1 MLLPS
6 ACLRFFN
13 VSDCNLKKLDVMYVF
28 DAYAM
33 GQRKSNLILDAI
45 SVMMFQ
51 TNTEQEKIKSG
62 VLTKSCQSHQDTP
75 LSFYASRKEF
85 LSKATSSISDGL
97 SGLLRKLRHHA
108 YQRVNGGRYDA
119 QNVAVIFVDGAKTD
133 YKKLQTEARRV
144 KFGNRIEVFIVVI
157 GNQHAVGRFGTLCSH
172 PLSEHLIHIES
183 FEKLNTLKSSLLP
196 TFCSGF

>member
-1 MLLPS
+1 
-6 ACLRFFN
+6 
-13 VSDCNLKKLDVMYVF
+13 MYVF

-45 SVMMFQ
+45 SDMMFQ
-51 TNTEQEKIKSG
+51 TNSEKEKIKSG
-62 VLTKSCQSHQDTP
+62 VLTKSCQSHHDTP
-75 LSFYASRKEF
+75 LSFYGNRKEF
-85 LSKATSSISDGL
+85 LVKATSSISDGL

-119 QNVAVIFVDGAKTD
+119 QNVAVIFVDGAATD
-133 YKKLQTEARRV
+133 FKKLQTEAKRV

-157 GNQHAVGRFGTLCSH
+157 GNQHAVSRFGTLCSR

-183 FEKLNTLKSSLLP
+183 FEKLNTLKSSLMP
-196 TFCSGF
+196 TFCSGL